1 MENLL
6 RIAREA
12 GQDLQW
18 ADSDRCCAMHIS
30 TLRADCGPSLRFA

>member
-1 MENLL
+1 MENLI

-18 ADSDRCCAMHIS
+18 PGSDRCCAMHIA
-30 TLRADCGPSLRFA
+30 T